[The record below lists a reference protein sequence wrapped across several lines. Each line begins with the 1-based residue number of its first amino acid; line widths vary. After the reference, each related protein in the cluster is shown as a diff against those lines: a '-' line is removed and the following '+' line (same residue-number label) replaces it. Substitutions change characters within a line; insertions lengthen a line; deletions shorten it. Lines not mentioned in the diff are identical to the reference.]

1 MQKRTRLLKCLTDG
15 DARVV
20 QSAVVALE
28 KIAGFSLGD
37 GRSAEEVEAWS
48 RWIQNQLR
56 YEPIRDS

>member
-1 MQKRTRLLKCLTDG
+1 MPKRTLVLLKCLTDG
-15 DARVV
+15 DDRVV

-37 GRSAEEVEAWS
+37 GRSSAEEVEAWS

-56 YEPIRDS
+56 Y